1 MKHFKASGL
10 WFRSD
15 DQRKRV
21 AGTLQYSSDGL
32 HLKLIGSL
40 TEGWRPRSHVYDK
53 IFGVV
58 GDCPFGSF
66 VTLFESFTKSSKI
79 NNMGI
84 GSEII
89 HSNTAIIG
97 NDHIKG
103 ESAPPMESIDLSF
116 SYLSDW
122 AGVTRYEL
130 DTPSAAGEGRLSI
143 HFNRP
148 ETLLIRTEEETLNI
162 GFSVKTSHRSHEAS
176 IRDEAHIIIRP
187 AARLNHQE
195 LIDRYMRLVQNLLT
209 FATDTPNAVDNV
221 VLSGMRTGQSPS
233 DWGNKFH
240 FAFRPIFEIKK
251 KQDTLGPR
259 DMLFSLAESQEA
271 GLNIFQSW
279 SEFTRKHEAF
289 CTVYFSSLYAQ
300 PSYLDERFL
309 RLMSAFTLLCR
320 SLAGV
325 SSRAM
330 QVMTGVNAVLAGLF
344 TDGERKLL
352 GHVIPVESEVEMP
365 FHLMNL
371 LNEHGDLMNQI
382 IGEDPPAF
390 VKSITDGLSYVERRV
405 TSGDSRPP
413 QGVDM
418 INAMHKIQILIKI
431 VVLKELGFDQAK
443 VAKIIERSRYFEHL
457 KTLVDAN

>member
-66 VTLFESFTKSSKI
+66 VTLFDSFTKSSKI

-148 ETLLIRTEEETLNI
+148 ETLLIRTEEETPQ
-162 GFSVKTSHRSHEAS
+162 HR
-176 IRDEAHIIIRP
+176 
-187 AARLNHQE
+187 
-195 LIDRYMRLVQNLLT
+195 
-209 FATDTPNAVDNV
+209 
-221 VLSGMRTGQSPS
+221 
-233 DWGNKFH
+233 
-240 FAFRPIFEIKK
+240 
-251 KQDTLGPR
+251 
-259 DMLFSLAESQEA
+259 
-271 GLNIFQSW
+271 
-279 SEFTRKHEAF
+279 
-289 CTVYFSSLYAQ
+289 
-300 PSYLDERFL
+300 
-309 RLMSAFTLLCR
+309 
-320 SLAGV
+320 
-325 SSRAM
+325 
-330 QVMTGVNAVLAGLF
+330 
-344 TDGERKLL
+344 LL
-352 GHVIPVESEVEMP
+352 G
-365 FHLMNL
+365 
-371 LNEHGDLMNQI
+371 
-382 IGEDPPAF
+382 
-390 VKSITDGLSYVERRV
+390 
-405 TSGDSRPP
+405 
-413 QGVDM
+413 
-418 INAMHKIQILIKI
+418 
-431 VVLKELGFDQAK
+431 
-443 VAKIIERSRYFEHL
+443 
-457 KTLVDAN
+457 